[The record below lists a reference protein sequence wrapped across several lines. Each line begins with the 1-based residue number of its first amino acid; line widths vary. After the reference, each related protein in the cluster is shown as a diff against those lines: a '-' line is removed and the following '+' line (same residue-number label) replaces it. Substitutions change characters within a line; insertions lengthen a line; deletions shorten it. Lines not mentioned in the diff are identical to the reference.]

1 MVPYKLNFILFCLS
15 HGNKTRNSYNRTSSL
30 TSSCFWKR
38 NKQIKS
44 FKNFDAGLKNAKLSS
59 FNNLH
64 FTLQWF
70 SEINYNIYTLHI
82 HLDFCQLRKIK
93 TWKVKNVEQLPQFT
107 FANKNISLSAM
118 RFTIFPDP
126 LKPLK
131 YTQLQYF
138 LQNLDRKFGTG

>member
-1 MVPYKLNFILFCLS
+1 M
-15 HGNKTRNSYNRTSSL
+15 
-30 TSSCFWKR
+30 
-38 NKQIKS
+38 
-44 FKNFDAGLKNAKLSS
+44 
-59 FNNLH
+59 
-64 FTLQWF
+64 F

-82 HLDFCQLRKIK
+82 HVDFCQLRKIK

>member
-1 MVPYKLNFILFCLS
+1 M
-15 HGNKTRNSYNRTSSL
+15 
-30 TSSCFWKR
+30 
-38 NKQIKS
+38 
-44 FKNFDAGLKNAKLSS
+44 
-59 FNNLH
+59 
-64 FTLQWF
+64 
-70 SEINYNIYTLHI
+70 
-82 HLDFCQLRKIK
+82 
-93 TWKVKNVEQLPQFT
+93 KNVEQLPQFT